1 MSKLQ
6 KPKDMAKQ
14 YNKGKYYRIGIIT
27 MSALLAFCL
36 FSYYAYKMLLPT
48 VIAETITGET
58 STSLLPKKVVAKID
72 EYKKPINV
80 TTEDI
85 LFEMD
90 SLHIP
95 FELVLKYVDNVKKET
110 IIKTYHEIEAQGTT
124 DRNAIFDIVKKNV
137 TVTEMD
143 PEILRGTFLKYA
155 TEPRISRVMNYI
167 KMHHLLDEIDVSL
180 SREVIKKVLIQKK
193 DEINKRLN
201 AHGDQKIIFD

>member
-1 MSKLQ
+1 
-6 KPKDMAKQ
+6 MAKQ
-14 YNKGKYYRIGIIT
+14 YKKVKYYRIGIVTLSI
-27 MSALLAFCL
+27 LLAIFLLCL
-36 FSYYAYKMLLPT
+36 YAYKILLPG

-58 STSLLPKKVVAKID
+58 STSILPKKVITKID
-72 EYKKPINV
+72 QYKKPINA
-80 TTEDI
+80 TTEEI

-95 FELVLKYVDNVKKET
+95 FDLVLKYVDNVKKET
-110 IIKTYHEIEAQGTT
+110 IIKTYNEIESQQTI

-155 TEPRISRVMNYI
+155 TNGRISRVMNYI

-193 DEINKRLN
+193 EEINKRLN
-201 AHGDQKIIFD
+201 ASGNGKIIFD